1 MRSANYPTFGFQLVS
16 WVLLASI
23 AVITLGPI
31 SMRPQTHFG
40 PDFERFA
47 AYALLGGFNA
57 LGYPRWR
64 LWISVAFLIAA
75 AGSLEWGQLFV
86 PGRDAHL
93 SDFLFKA
100 SGAIIGLLTGRL
112 LPRLFRLMP

>member
-16 WVLLASI
+16 WVLLVSI
-23 AVITLGPI
+23 TVMTLGPI

-47 AYALLGGFNA
+47 GYALLGGFYA
-57 LGYPRWR
+57 LAYPRWR
-64 LWISVAFLIAA
+64 LWILAAFLIAA
-75 AGSLEWGQLFV
+75 AGALEALQLYV

-93 SDFLFKA
+93 SDFLFKTL
-100 SGAIIGLLTGRL
+100 GATIGLITGRL
-112 LPRLFRLMP
+112 PLRLTT